1 MMNAKRRL
9 IYILTGPFV
18 FLLTTFLLEDLLTIP
33 GAQAVGILFWM
44 IFWWITRPVHMAIT
58 ALIPIVANAFLNIVP
73 METITAQYASDSI
86 ILIFGSGLMCLPW
99 VSIGLDRRIALKIL
113 SLIGPSMNSQIV
125 TWLLVSVFMSTALP
139 NVAVCALLTPIAVS
153 MLAAAGYNDISKAD
167 PAIPILL
174 AIGWGVGLG
183 GVGSPLG
190 GAMNLA
196 AISYLEEYM
205 SKEFMYIDWIVRV
218 FPFFIVAIIILM
230 IYMLLM
236 PKEVKVLNGT
246 KEYFQNSYLELGPMK
261 RDEKICATL
270 FGLGIVLAFTR
281 PLYAELLPALSP
293 AYTFLTLGVVAFFLT
308 DTKKHLLLTWEAAEE
323 GTMWGMMILF
333 GGGLA
338 LGKLINDSGA
348 SAHIANLI
356 SQMSLDGGFSTI
368 VVFVVFARLIS
379 ELTNSTTSA
388 AVTIPIVLG
397 FTVEM
402 GLNPIPYWFITV
414 LAFNAEYIL
423 PISVRA
429 IPVSYGLDAN
439 KMLKRGIPITIIST
453 IVVIIFGYLAM
464 QVWPTFSEITYMMQ

>member
-1 MMNAKRRL
+1 MNAQRRL
-9 IYILTGPFV
+9 SYILTGPLV
-18 FLLTTFLLEDLLTIP
+18 LLLTTFLLGNLLTIP
-33 GAQAVGILFWM
+33 GSQAVGVLVWM
-44 IFWWITRPVHMAIT
+44 IFWWITRPVHIAIT
-58 ALIPIVANAFLNIVP
+58 GLVPVIANALLNIVP
-73 METITAQYASDSI
+73 MATITSQYASDSI

-99 VSIGLDRRIALKIL
+99 VSIGLDRRIALKTL

-125 TWLLVSVFMSTALP
+125 VWLFASVFMSTALP

-153 MLAAAGYNDISKAD
+153 MLSAAGYNDISKAD
-167 PAIPILL
+167 PAVPILL

-196 AISYLEEYM
+196 AISYLEEYTGQ
-205 SKEFMYIDWIVRV
+205 EFMYIDWVIRTL
-218 FPFFIVAIIILM
+218 PFFILGIIVLLA
-230 IYMLLM
+230 YMLLM
-236 PKEVKVLNGT
+236 PKEVKMLNGT

-261 RDEKICATL
+261 RDEKICTTI
-270 FGLGIVLAFTR
+270 FVLGVVLAFVR
-281 PLYAELLPALSP
+281 PLYAEFLPALSP
-293 AYTFLTLGVVAFFLT
+293 AYIFLILGMVAFFLT
-308 DTKKHLLLTWEAAEE
+308 DTNKKLLLTWKVAEE

-338 LGKLINDSGA
+338 LGKLINYSGA
-348 SAHIANLI
+348 SARIAELI
-356 SQMSLDGGFSTI
+356 SQMSLDGGLLTI
-368 VVFVVFARLIS
+368 VLFVVFARVIS

-397 FTVEM
+397 FTAEM

-423 PISVRA
+423 PVSVRA

-439 KMLKRGIPITIIST
+439 KMFKRGIPITIIST

-464 QVWPTFSEITYMMQ
+464 QLWPRFSEITYMIQ

>member
-1 MMNAKRRL
+1 MNAQRRL
-9 IYILTGPFV
+9 IYILTGPIVLLVSTF
-18 FLLTTFLLEDLLTIP
+18 FLADLLTIP
-33 GAQAVGILFWM
+33 GAQAVGVLLWM
-44 IFWWITRPVHMAIT
+44 IFWWITRPVDITIT
-58 ALIPIVANAFLNIVP
+58 ALIPVIANALLNIVP
-73 METITAQYASDSI
+73 MSTITSQYASDSI
-86 ILIFGSGLMCLPW
+86 ILIFGSGLICLPW
-99 VSIGLDRRIALKIL
+99 VSIGLDRRIALKAL

-125 TWLLVSVFMSTALP
+125 VWLLASVFMSTALP

-153 MLAAAGYNDISKAD
+153 MLSAAGYQDISKAA
-167 PAIPILL
+167 PAVPILL

-196 AISYLEEYM
+196 AISYLEEYTGQ
-205 SKEFMYIDWIVRV
+205 EFMYVDWVIRT
-218 FPFFIVAIIILM
+218 FPFFLIAIIVLLV
-230 IYMLLM
+230 YMLLM

-246 KEYFQNSYLELGPMK
+246 KEYFQSSYLELGPMK
-261 RDEKICATL
+261 KDEKICAVI
-270 FGLGIVLAFTR
+270 FVLGTVLAFAR
-281 PLYAELLPALSP
+281 PLYAEFLPALSP
-293 AYTFLTLGVVAFFLT
+293 PYIFLILGTASFFLT
-308 DTKKHLLLTWEAAEE
+308 DTNKKALLTWKRAEE

-348 SAHIANLI
+348 SLRIAEMI
-356 SQMSLDGGFSTI
+356 SQMSLDGGFLTI
-368 VVFVVFARLIS
+368 VIFVVFARVIS
-379 ELTNSTTSA
+379 EVTNSTTSA

-397 FTVEM
+397 FTAKM

-464 QVWPTFSEITYMMQ
+464 QLWPTFSEITYRVQ